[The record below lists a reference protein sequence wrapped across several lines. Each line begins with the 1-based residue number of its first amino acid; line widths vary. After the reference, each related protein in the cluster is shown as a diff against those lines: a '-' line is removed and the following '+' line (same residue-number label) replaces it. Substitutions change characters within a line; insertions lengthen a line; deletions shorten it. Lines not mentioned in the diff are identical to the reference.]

1 MLWYH
6 FIVRVGVTPQ
16 VTISC
21 PRLKMRKSCY
31 CDWVT
36 PLTLTLAAGR
46 VSASLILSA
55 KLGALRTP
63 ARSSSWCWW
72 WYTSR

>member
-21 PRLKMRKSCY
+21 PRLKMRKFCY
-31 CDWVT
+31 CDWD

-55 KLGALRTP
+55 KLCALRTP
-63 ARSSSWCWW
+63 ARSSSWCW
-72 WYTSR
+72 